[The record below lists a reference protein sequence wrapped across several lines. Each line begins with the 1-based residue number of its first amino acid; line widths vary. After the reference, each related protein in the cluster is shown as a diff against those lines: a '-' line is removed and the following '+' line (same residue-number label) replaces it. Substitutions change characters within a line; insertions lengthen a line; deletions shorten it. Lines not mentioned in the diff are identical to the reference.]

1 MTDDHLLG
9 WYLAYTYGLVCAC
22 VFTCW
27 IPACLPMVDLV
38 PSYMFLIGID
48 G

>member
-1 MTDDHLLG
+1 MTDDHLLDLFSIHL
-9 WYLAYTYGLVCAC
+9 WFVCAC
-22 VFTCW
+22 VFTCR

-38 PSYMFLIGID
+38 PSYMFMIGID